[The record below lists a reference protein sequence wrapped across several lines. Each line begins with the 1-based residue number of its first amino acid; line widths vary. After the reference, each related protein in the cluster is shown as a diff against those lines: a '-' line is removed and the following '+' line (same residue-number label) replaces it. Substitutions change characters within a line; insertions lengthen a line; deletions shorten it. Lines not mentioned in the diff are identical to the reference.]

1 MEQVRRD
8 STIGQVL
15 RPFASGGDVMTDWI
29 QLKETKLRT
38 GAVLEEYRD
47 FADRKAYYV
56 DKTWFIREFLLD
68 PAQVVMYT
76 RPRRFGKTL
85 MLSTVR
91 AFVEKEY
98 DRAGNLIDKRPLF
111 EGRKILDAEPEIL
124 EQMGKYPVIWYT
136 LKDCNQVS
144 FESFSLWL
152 KGTLSNAARRH
163 DYLKNS
169 EKLSKDEIHLF
180 EKVLNESLQVEE
192 AAKAF
197 VNLADWIYRDTGVKP
212 IILIDEYDTPLQW
225 AHEYGYYEKV
235 LPIMRSMLGAAL
247 KTNGSFHKA
256 LLTGCLRISKESIFT
271 GFNNPVV
278 HSILNYERKE
288 YFGFDHDEV
297 REMLHYY
304 ELDDQYPEIESWYD
318 GYQFGENHVF
328 NPSCL
333 VLCLQAILEEK
344 CGVQMGLP
352 PSSIGPFRCY
362 WSNSSGNGIINELIR
377 KHPECRGDVEALL
390 AGKTVEKP
398 IYEFITYR
406 DLDHLSDVI
415 WTFLLYA
422 GYLKSIKTYKD
433 ADEEIF
439 AELKIVNREVRAI
452 FPEFI
457 SRFLSENIRS
467 NNLPAFYQD
476 LWDCRNEKVK
486 AYLNKLLVS
495 TISYYDQ
502 KESFYHG
509 IMTGILSCIGGV
521 EVKSNRE
528 SGNGRPDIILRD
540 YNNARAIVFEFKY
553 SDNLA
558 AMKRDLAFAVE
569 QIHKRGY
576 GEELLAEG
584 FEVVIGVAIAFFAKR
599 SIIQMMK
606 WGE

>member
-1 MEQVRRD
+1 
-8 STIGQVL
+8 
-15 RPFASGGDVMTDWI
+15 MTDWI
-29 QLKETKLRT
+29 KLKETKLRT
-38 GAVLEEYRD
+38 GAVLEDYRD
-47 FADRKAYYV
+47 FEERRAYYV
-56 DKTWFIREFLLD
+56 DKTWFIREFLQD

-98 DRAGNLIDKRPLF
+98 DRDGNLVDKRPF
-111 EGRKILDAEPEIL
+111 FVGRKILDAEPDIL
-124 EQMGKYPVIWYT
+124 EQMGKYPVIWYS
-136 LKDCNQVS
+136 LKDCNQVN
-144 FESFSLWL
+144 FESFSLWM
-152 KGTLSNAARRH
+152 KATLARAARRH
-163 DYLKNS
+163 DYLRNS
-169 EKLSKDEIHLF
+169 KKLGENEIKLF
-180 EKVLNESLQVEE
+180 EEILSESLRVEE

-225 AHEYGYYEKV
+225 AYEYGYYEKV

-278 HSILNYERKE
+278 HSILNYERRE
-288 YFGFDHDEV
+288 YFGFTHEEV

-304 ELDDQYPEIESWYD
+304 ELDDEYSNITQWYD
-318 GYQFGENHVF
+318 GYQFGENDVF
-328 NPSCL
+328 NPYCL
-333 VLCLQAILEEK
+333 VLCLKAILDEK
-344 CGVQMGLP
+344 CGIQKGLP
-352 PSSIGPFRCY
+352 PSSIGPYRCY
-362 WSNSSGNGIINELIR
+362 WSNSSGNAIINELIR
-377 KHPECRGDVEALL
+377 KHPEYRSDVEALL
-390 AGKTVEKP
+390 AGETVEKP

-406 DLDHLSDVI
+406 DLDILPDVI

-422 GYLKSIKTYKD
+422 GYLKSIRTYKD
-433 ADEEIF
+433 AQEKIH
-439 AELKIVNREVRAI
+439 AELKIVNREVWAI

-457 SRFLSENIRS
+457 SRFLSENIRK
-467 NNLPAFYQD
+467 NDLPAFYQD
-476 LWDCRNEKVK
+476 LWGCKDEKVK
-486 AYLNKLLVS
+486 TYINKLLVS

-509 IMTGILSCIGGV
+509 IMTGILSCIADV
-521 EVKSNRE
+521 EIKSNRE

-558 AMKRDLAFAVE
+558 VMKRDLALAVQ
-569 QIHKRGY
+569 QIHDKAY
-576 GEELLAEG
+576 GAELLAEG
-584 FEVVIGVAIAFFAKR
+584 FEQVVGVAIAFFAKR
-599 SIIQMMK
+599 SIVQTMNL
-606 WGE
+606 GE

>member
-1 MEQVRRD
+1 
-8 STIGQVL
+8 
-15 RPFASGGDVMTDWI
+15 MTDWI
-29 QLKETKLRT
+29 KLKETKLRT
-38 GAVLEEYRD
+38 GAVLEDYRD
-47 FADRKAYYV
+47 FEERRAYYV
-56 DKTWFIREFLLD
+56 DKTWFIREFLQD

-98 DRAGNLIDKRPLF
+98 DRDGNLVDKRPF
-111 EGRKILDAEPEIL
+111 FVGRKILDAEPDIL
-124 EQMGKYPVIWYT
+124 EQMGKYPVIWYS
-136 LKDCNQVS
+136 LKDCNQVN
-144 FESFSLWL
+144 FESFSLWM
-152 KGTLSNAARRH
+152 KATLARAARRH
-163 DYLKNS
+163 DYLRNS
-169 EKLSKDEIHLF
+169 KKLGENEIKLF
-180 EKVLNESLQVEE
+180 EEILSESLRVEE

-225 AHEYGYYEKV
+225 AYEYGYYEKV

-278 HSILNYERKE
+278 HSILNYERRE
-288 YFGFDHDEV
+288 YFGFTHEEV

-304 ELDDQYPEIESWYD
+304 ELDDEYSNITQWYD
-318 GYQFGENHVF
+318 GYQFGENDVF
-328 NPSCL
+328 NPYCL
-333 VLCLQAILEEK
+333 VLCLKAILDEK
-344 CGVQMGLP
+344 CGIQKGLP
-352 PSSIGPFRCY
+352 PSSIGPYRCY
-362 WSNSSGNGIINELIR
+362 WSNSSGNAIINELIR
-377 KHPECRGDVEALL
+377 KHPEYRSDVEALL
-390 AGKTVEKP
+390 AGETVEKP

-406 DLDHLSDVI
+406 DLDILPDVI

-422 GYLKSIKTYKD
+422 GYLKSIRTYKD
-433 ADEEIF
+433 AQEKIH
-439 AELKIVNREVRAI
+439 AELKIVNREVWAI

-457 SRFLSENIRS
+457 SRFLSENIRK
-467 NNLPAFYQD
+467 NDLPAFYQD
-476 LWDCRNEKVK
+476 LWDCKDEKVK
-486 AYLNKLLVS
+486 TYINKLLVS

-509 IMTGILSCIGGV
+509 IMTGILSCIADV
-521 EVKSNRE
+521 EIKSNRE

-558 AMKRDLAFAVE
+558 VMKRDLALAVQ
-569 QIHKRGY
+569 QIHDKAY
-576 GEELLAEG
+576 GAELLAEG
-584 FEVVIGVAIAFFAKR
+584 FEQVVGVAIAFFAKR
-599 SIIQMMK
+599 SIVQTMNL
-606 WGE
+606 GE

>member
-1 MEQVRRD
+1 
-8 STIGQVL
+8 
-15 RPFASGGDVMTDWI
+15 MTDWI
-29 QLKETKLRT
+29 QLRETKLKT
-38 GAVLEEYRD
+38 GATLEDYRD
-47 FADRKAYYV
+47 FVERKVYYV
-56 DKTWFIREFLLD
+56 DKTWFIRDFLRD
-68 PAQVVMYT
+68 GNQVIMYT

-85 MLSTVR
+85 MLSTIR

-98 DRAGNLIDKRPLF
+98 DRAGNLVDKRPLF
-111 EGRKILDAEPEIL
+111 EGRKIMNAEPEIL
-124 EQMGKYPVIWYT
+124 EQMGKYPVIWYS
-136 LKDCNQVS
+136 LKDCNQVN
-144 FESFSLWL
+144 FESFSLWMRSTIA
-152 KGTLSNAARRH
+152 KAARRH
-163 DYLKNS
+163 EYLLESKIIKKTEINKF
-169 EKLSKDEIHLF
+169 EKLLDEELD
-180 EKVLNESLQVEE
+180 VED
-192 AAKAF
+192 AANAF

-247 KTNGSFHKA
+247 KTNGSFTKA

-278 HSILNYERKE
+278 HSILNYEDKE

-328 NPSCL
+328 NPYCL
-333 VLCLQAILEEK
+333 VLCLRAILDEK
-344 CGVQMGLP
+344 CGVQKGLP

-377 KHPECRGDVEALL
+377 KHPEYRGDVEALL
-390 AGKTVEKP
+390 ANKTVEKP

-406 DLDHLSDVI
+406 DLDHLPDVI

-422 GYLKSIKTYKD
+422 GYLKSIRTYKD
-433 ADEEIF
+433 AEEKIF
-439 AELKIVNREVRAI
+439 AELKIVNREVWAI

-467 NNLPAFYQD
+467 NDLPAFYQD
-476 LWDCRNEKVK
+476 LWDCKSDKVR
-486 AYLNKLLVS
+486 AYLNKILVS

-502 KESFYHG
+502 KEAFYHG

-521 EVKSNRE
+521 EIKSNRE

-553 SDNLA
+553 SENLA
-558 AMKRDLAFAVE
+558 AMKRDLAIAVE
-569 QIHKRGY
+569 QIHEKGY
-576 GEELLAEG
+576 SAELLAEG

-599 SIIQMMK
+599 SIVQMLK
-606 WGE
+606 FEE